1 MAYPHSYV
9 ENTTGSQVSDT
20 RCPAEGGIRV
30 EERKIYEDIALRTE
44 GDIYIGVVGPVRTG
58 KSTFIKRFM
67 ETLVIPNIENV
78 YRRERA
84 RDELPQSGSG
94 RTVMTAEPKFV
105 PEEAVEIAMENGA
118 SFSVRLIDCVGYMVP
133 GAVGAMEDDVP
144 RMVTTPWFDY
154 EIPMTEAAEIG
165 TRKVIAEHSTIGI
178 VVTTDGTI
186 TDIPREDYLEAEER
200 VISEL
205 KELGKPFLVVLNSA
219 YPTSD
224 RAQAIRA
231 DLAARYDVTCV
242 AADCLELDEKAVTDI
257 IKGVLYEFPV
267 KELDLFL
274 PHWVDALPYTHPIKS
289 GLYTA
294 IREGASGMRR
304 IRDVEKAVNAIGAC
318 DNVSSA
324 RITSI
329 SLGTGLAAATLEL
342 PRSLF
347 YDTLSEQSGFTI
359 HDDGDLLGLLTQ
371 LSHVKLEYDKV
382 ANALEEVKATGYGI
396 VIPSTDELVLE
407 EPEIVRQGGR
417 YGVRLKASAPSIHMI
432 RADIETEVSPIVGNE
447 KQSEE
452 MVNFL
457 LQEFEGD
464 TKKIWESNIFGK
476 SFHEL
481 VSEDL
486 NGKLKRMP
494 DDARCKLQE
503 TLQRIINEGS
513 GGLICIIL

>member
-1 MAYPHSYV
+1 ME
-9 ENTTGSQVSDT
+9 ENKLYD
-20 RCPAEGGIRV
+20 
-30 EERKIYEDIALRTE
+30 DIAQRTG

-105 PEEAVEIAMENGA
+105 PEEAVRVEMADGA
-118 SFSVRLIDCVGYMVP
+118 SFAVRLIDCVGYMVP
-133 GAVGAMEDDVP
+133 GATGQLENDAP
-144 RMVTTPWFDY
+144 RMVTTPWYDHD
-154 EIPMTEAAEIG
+154 IPMTEAAELG

-186 TDIPREDYLEAEER
+186 TDIPREDYLEAEAR
-200 VISEL
+200 VITEL
-205 KELGKPFLVVLNSA
+205 KALGKPFLVLLNSA
-219 YPTSD
+219 YPQSD
-224 RAQAIRA
+224 RAKAIQADIM
-231 DLAARYDVTCV
+231 DRYDVTCMRCN
-242 AADCLELDEKAVTDI
+242 CLELDEDDVTSI

-274 PHWVDALPYTHPIKS
+274 PPWVDALPYDHPIKNE
-289 GLYTA
+289 LYAA
-294 IREGASGMRR
+294 IRQGAAGMRR
-304 IRDVEKAVNAIGAC
+304 IRDVEGAMAAIGGC
-318 DNVSSA
+318 ESVSSA
-324 RITSI
+324 RVTSI
-329 SLGTGLAAATLEL
+329 NLGAGLAAAALEM

-347 YDTLSEQSGFTI
+347 YDTISAQSGFTI
-359 HDDGDLLGLLTQ
+359 SDDGDLMSLLTE
-371 LSHVKLEYDKV
+371 LAGVKKEYDKV
-382 ANALEEVKATGYGI
+382 SDALQQVRETGYGI
-396 VIPSTDELVLE
+396 VAPGAEEMKLE
-407 EPEIVRQGGR
+407 EPEIVKQGGR

-432 RADIETEVSPIVGNE
+432 RADIETEVSPIVGSE

-452 MVNFL
+452 MVGFL

-464 TKKIWESNIFGK
+464 TAKIWDSNIFGK

-481 VSEDL
+481 VGEDL
-486 NGKLKRMP
+486 NAKLKRMP
-494 DDARCKLQE
+494 DDARDKFRE
-503 TLQRIINEGS
+503 TLQRVINEGS